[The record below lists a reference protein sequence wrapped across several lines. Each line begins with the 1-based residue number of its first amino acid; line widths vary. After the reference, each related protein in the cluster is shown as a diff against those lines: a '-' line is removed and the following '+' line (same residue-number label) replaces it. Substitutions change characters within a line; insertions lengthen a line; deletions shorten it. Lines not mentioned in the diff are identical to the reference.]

1 VGLFETVLVR
11 VVKQNMKFPHRNKKS
26 STFDLTS
33 LIDVVFLLLI
43 FFMLT
48 TTFVNLEN
56 RVEVNLPSG
65 DFAAAEP
72 SENIIVSVTEN
83 NIIYLNGKLIDP
95 LKLTENVAAELKK
108 EPEKI
113 VVLEADKNV
122 LHGKVIRVMDLLK
135 KGGAEKIAIATQPA
149 EKEIK

>member
-1 VGLFETVLVR
+1 
-11 VVKQNMKFPHRNKKS
+11 MKFPHLNKKS
-26 STFDLTS
+26 ASFNLTP

-56 RVEVNLPSG
+56 RIKVDLPTG

-72 SENIIVSVTEN
+72 SENIIVTITEN
-83 NIIYLNGKLIDP
+83 NTIYLNGKLIDP
-95 LKLTENVAAELKK
+95 LKLTESVAAEIED

-113 VVLEADKNV
+113 VILEADKNV

-135 KGGAEKIAIATQPA
+135 KGGAERIAIATQPA
-149 EKEIK
+149 EKE

>member
-1 VGLFETVLVR
+1 
-11 VVKQNMKFPHRNKKS
+11 MKFPHPNKKS
-26 STFDLTS
+26 ASFDLTP

-56 RVEVNLPSG
+56 RVKVNLPAG
-65 DFAAAEP
+65 NFAAAEP
-72 SENIIVSVTEN
+72 SKNITVTITEN
-83 NIIYLNGKLIDP
+83 NTIYFNGKLIDP
-95 LKLTENVAAELKK
+95 LKLTESVAEQLKN

-122 LHGKVIRVMDLLK
+122 LHGKVIRIMDLIK
-135 KGGAEKIAIATQPA
+135 QGGADRIAIATKPVA
-149 EKEIK
+149 KK

>member
-1 VGLFETVLVR
+1 
-11 VVKQNMKFPHRNKKS
+11 MKFPHRSKKS
-26 STFDLTS
+26 ARFDLTP

-56 RVEVNLPSG
+56 RVKVNLPSG
-65 DFAAAEP
+65 DFTAAES
-72 SENIIVSVTEN
+72 SENIIVTITEN
-83 NIIYLNGKLIDP
+83 NTIYLNGKLIDP
-95 LKLTENVAAELKK
+95 LKLTESVAVEIK
-108 EPEKI
+108 EESEKI
-113 VVLEADKNV
+113 VILEADKNV

-149 EKEIK
+149 EKK

>member
-1 VGLFETVLVR
+1 
-11 VVKQNMKFPHRNKKS
+11 MKFPHPNKKS
-26 STFDLTS
+26 ARFDLTP

-56 RVEVNLPSG
+56 RVKVNLPSG
-65 DFAAAEP
+65 DFAAAES
-72 SENIIVSVTEN
+72 SENIIVTITEN
-83 NIIYLNGKLIDP
+83 NTIYFNGKLIDP
-95 LKLTENVAAELKK
+95 LKLSESVAAEISE
-108 EPEKI
+108 EPERI

-149 EKEIK
+149 EKK

>member
-1 VGLFETVLVR
+1 
-11 VVKQNMKFPHRNKKS
+11 MKFPHLNKKDAS
-26 STFDLTS
+26 FNLTP

-56 RVEVNLPSG
+56 RIKVDLPTG

-72 SENIIVSVTEN
+72 SENIIVTITEN
-83 NIIYLNGKLIDP
+83 NTIYLNGKLIDP
-95 LKLTENVAAELKK
+95 LKLTESIAAEIKD

-113 VVLEADKNV
+113 VILEADKNV
-122 LHGKVIRVMDLLK
+122 LHGKVIRVLDLLK
-135 KGGAEKIAIATQPA
+135 KGGAERIAIATQPT
-149 EKEIK
+149 ENK

>member
-1 VGLFETVLVR
+1 
-11 VVKQNMKFPHRNKKS
+11 MKFPHLNKKNAS
-26 STFDLTS
+26 FNLTP

-56 RVEVNLPSG
+56 RIKVDLPTG

-72 SENIIVSVTEN
+72 SENIIVTITEN
-83 NIIYLNGKLIDP
+83 NTIYLNGKLIDP
-95 LKLTENVAAELKK
+95 LKLTESVAAEIKD

-113 VVLEADKNV
+113 VILEADKNV

-135 KGGAEKIAIATQPA
+135 KGGAERIAIATQPA
-149 EKEIK
+149 EDK

>member
-1 VGLFETVLVR
+1 
-11 VVKQNMKFPHRNKKS
+11 MKFPHRNKKS
-26 STFDLTS
+26 ARFDLTP

-56 RVEVNLPSG
+56 RVKVNLPSG
-65 DFAAAEP
+65 DFAAAES
-72 SENIIVSVTEN
+72 SENIIVTITEN
-83 NIIYLNGKLIDP
+83 NTIYLNGKLIDP
-95 LKLTENVAAELKK
+95 LKLTESVATEIKE

-113 VVLEADKNV
+113 VILEADKNV

-149 EKEIK
+149 EEQ

>member
-1 VGLFETVLVR
+1 
-11 VVKQNMKFPHRNKKS
+11 MKFHHLNKKGAN
-26 STFDLTS
+26 FDLTP

-56 RVEVNLPSG
+56 RVKVNLPSG
-65 DFAAAEP
+65 DFAAAQA
-72 SENIIVSVTEN
+72 SENIIVTITEN
-83 NIIYLNGKLIDP
+83 NTIYLNGKLIDP

-149 EKEIK
+149 EKE

>member
-1 VGLFETVLVR
+1 
-11 VVKQNMKFPHRNKKS
+11 MKFPHPNKKDAS
-26 STFDLTS
+26 FNLTP

-56 RVEVNLPSG
+56 RIKVDLPTG

-72 SENIIVSVTEN
+72 SENIIVTITEN
-83 NIIYLNGKLIDP
+83 NTIYLNGKLIDP
-95 LKLTENVAAELKK
+95 LKLTESIAAEIKD

-113 VVLEADKNV
+113 VILEADKNV
-122 LHGKVIRVMDLLK
+122 LHGKVIRVLDLLK
-135 KGGAEKIAIATQPA
+135 KGGAERIAIATQPA
-149 EKEIK
+149 EKE

>member
-1 VGLFETVLVR
+1 
-11 VVKQNMKFPHRNKKS
+11 MKFPHLNKKS
-26 STFDLTS
+26 ASFDLTP

-56 RVEVNLPSG
+56 RVKVNLPSG
-65 DFAAAEP
+65 DFAAAES
-72 SENIIVSVTEN
+72 SENIIVTITEN
-83 NIIYLNGKLIDP
+83 NTIYFNGKLIDP
-95 LKLTENVAAELKK
+95 LKLSESVAAEIKE
-108 EPEKI
+108 EPERT

-135 KGGAEKIAIATQPA
+135 KGGAERIAIATQPA
-149 EKEIK
+149 EKK

>member
-1 VGLFETVLVR
+1 
-11 VVKQNMKFPHRNKKS
+11 MKFPHRNKKS
-26 STFDLTS
+26 ARFDLTP

-56 RVEVNLPSG
+56 RVKVNLPSG
-65 DFAAAEP
+65 DFAAAES
-72 SENIIVSVTEN
+72 SENIIVTITEN
-83 NIIYLNGKLIDP
+83 NTIYLNGKLIDP
-95 LKLTENVAAELKK
+95 LKLTESVATEIKE

-113 VVLEADKNV
+113 VILEADKNV

-135 KGGAEKIAIATQPA
+135 KGGAERIAIATQPA
-149 EKEIK
+149 ENK

>member
-1 VGLFETVLVR
+1 
-11 VVKQNMKFPHRNKKS
+11 MKFPHRNKKS
-26 STFDLTS
+26 AHFDLTP

-56 RVEVNLPSG
+56 RVKVNLPSG
-65 DFAAAEP
+65 DFAAAES
-72 SENIIVSVTEN
+72 SENIIVTITEN
-83 NIIYLNGKLIDP
+83 NTIYLNGKLIDP
-95 LKLTENVAAELKK
+95 LKLTESVATEIKE

-113 VVLEADKNV
+113 VILEADKNV

-149 EKEIK
+149 EKQ

>member
-1 VGLFETVLVR
+1 
-11 VVKQNMKFPHRNKKS
+11 MKFPHLNKKS
-26 STFDLTS
+26 ARFDLTP

-56 RVEVNLPSG
+56 RIKVDLPAG
-65 DFAAAEP
+65 DFAATEP
-72 SENIIVSVTEN
+72 SENIIVTITEN
-83 NIIYLNGKLIDP
+83 NTIYLNGKLIDP
-95 LKLTENVAAELKK
+95 LKLTESVAEKIK
-108 EPEKI
+108 EEPEGT

-135 KGGAEKIAIATQPA
+135 KGGAERIAIATQPA
-149 EKEIK
+149 EEK

>member
-1 VGLFETVLVR
+1 
-11 VVKQNMKFPHRNKKS
+11 MKFPHLNKKS
-26 STFDLTS
+26 ARFDLTP

-56 RVEVNLPSG
+56 RVKVNLPSG
-65 DFAAAEP
+65 DFAAAES
-72 SENIIVSVTEN
+72 SENIIVSITEN
-83 NIIYLNGKLIDP
+83 NTIYLNGKLIDP
-95 LKLTENVAAELKK
+95 LKLTENVATELTKG
-108 EPEKI
+108 PEKM

-149 EKEIK
+149 EEK

>member
-1 VGLFETVLVR
+1 
-11 VVKQNMKFPHRNKKS
+11 MKFPHLNKKDAS
-26 STFDLTS
+26 FNLTP

-56 RVEVNLPSG
+56 RIKVDLPTG

-72 SENIIVSVTEN
+72 SENIIVTLTEN
-83 NIIYLNGKLIDP
+83 NTIYLNGKLIDP
-95 LKLTENVAAELKK
+95 LKLTESVAAEIKD

-113 VVLEADKNV
+113 VILEADKNV
-122 LHGKVIRVMDLLK
+122 LHGKVIRVLDLLT
-135 KGGAEKIAIATQPA
+135 KGGAERIAIATQPT
-149 EKEIK
+149 ENK

>member
-1 VGLFETVLVR
+1 
-11 VVKQNMKFPHRNKKS
+11 MKFPHLNKKS
-26 STFDLTS
+26 ASFDLTP

-56 RVEVNLPSG
+56 RVKVNLPSG
-65 DFAAAEP
+65 DFAAAES
-72 SENIIVSVTEN
+72 SENIIVTITEN
-83 NIIYLNGKLIDP
+83 NTIYFNGKLIDP
-95 LKLTENVAAELKK
+95 LKLTESVAAEIKE
-108 EPEKI
+108 EPERT

-135 KGGAEKIAIATQPA
+135 KGGADRIAIATQPA
-149 EKEIK
+149 EKK